1 MSDGNRVSRTNKRTK
16 QKSAGTLPAFSRYT
30 LSHVRRAQMS
40 LKMKVYVVA
49 TILFLLPLII
59 IPIHRAHQVYNL
71 SYADVLY
78 NLIVNRQFA
87 PK

>member
-1 MSDGNRVSRTNKRTK
+1 
-16 QKSAGTLPAFSRYT
+16 
-30 LSHVRRAQMS
+30 MS

>member
-1 MSDGNRVSRTNKRTK
+1 MAAQEAWAFD
-16 QKSAGTLPAFSRYT
+16 PAER
-30 LSHVRRAQMS
+30 QMS
-40 LKMKVYVVA
+40 LKAKVYVVA
-49 TILFLLPLII
+49 AVLFLVPLVV

-78 NLIVNRQFA
+78 NLIVNKQFA